1 MGGTYKMST
10 QTYAT
15 KNAPAPVAHNLS
27 FLGVLRSEWLKMRS
41 LRSQQ
46 VLFIITVVLILGLAM
61 LLAPVF
67 NEQLAQ
73 YEKDVSTSQ
82 IVNGQ
87 SVNGSEIIDQMKSA
101 SYTIGVV
108 GASLG
113 GIILSSMA
121 TVFIASEYA
130 TGAMQTSQLAV
141 PRRSLLYSAKALVV
155 TVVAFVVGT
164 LSGILAFF
172 LGQMILT
179 EKLRVS
185 FDGEVL
191 RITLLLGLYLVVLAW
206 MGFGFGALLRNS
218 AGAIVLTVVLL
229 FVVTIVL
236 SFFRSAEWAS
246 DVSKYLPVHLGE
258 NMLVYD
264 TDQFKDPGYG
274 MRCFLFTLWGFV
286 PLVLGWIRFKFNDMK
301 L

>member
-1 MGGTYKMST
+1 MST

-15 KNAPAPVAHNLS
+15 KNAPAPVTHNLS

-101 SYTIGVV
+101 SYSIGVV

>member
-1 MGGTYKMST
+1 MST

-73 YEKDVSTSQ
+73 YEKNVSTSQ

-286 PLVLGWIRFKFNDMK
+286 PLVLGWIRFKFNDMNS
-301 L
+301 

>member
-1 MGGTYKMST
+1 MST

-101 SYTIGVV
+101 SYSIGVV

-185 FDGEVL
+185 FDGEVF

>member
-1 MGGTYKMST
+1 MST

-73 YEKDVSTSQ
+73 YEKNVSTSQ

-87 SVNGSEIIDQMKSA
+87 SVNGSKIIDQMKSA
-101 SYTIGVV
+101 SYSIGVV

-286 PLVLGWIRFKFNDMK
+286 PLVLGWIRFKFNDMNS
-301 L
+301 

>member
-1 MGGTYKMST
+1 MST

-73 YEKDVSTSQ
+73 YEKNVSTSQ

>member
-1 MGGTYKMST
+1 MST

-101 SYTIGVV
+101 SYSIGVV

-274 MRCFLFTLWGFV
+274 IRCFLFTLWGFV

>member
-1 MGGTYKMST
+1 MRT

-73 YEKDVSTSQ
+73 YEKNVSTSQ

-101 SYTIGVV
+101 SYSIGVV

-301 L
+301 S

>member
-1 MGGTYKMST
+1 MST

-15 KNAPAPVAHNLS
+15 KNAPASVAHNLS

-101 SYTIGVV
+101 SYSIGVV

-155 TVVAFVVGT
+155 TGVAFVVGT

-264 TDQFKDPGYG
+264 TDQFKDPSYEI
-274 MRCFLFTLWGFV
+274 RCILFTLWGFV

-301 L
+301 S

>member
-1 MGGTYKMST
+1 MST

-46 VLFIITVVLILGLAM
+46 VLFVITVVLILGLAM

-191 RITLLLGLYLVVLAW
+191 RITLLLGLYLVILAW

-301 L
+301 S

>member
-1 MGGTYKMST
+1 MST

-73 YEKDVSTSQ
+73 YEKNVSTSQ

-101 SYTIGVV
+101 SYSIGVV

>member
-1 MGGTYKMST
+1 MST

-87 SVNGSEIIDQMKSA
+87 SVNGSKIIDQMKSA
-101 SYTIGVV
+101 SYSIGVV

-141 PRRSLLYSAKALVV
+141 PRPSLLYSAKALVV
-155 TVVAFVVGT
+155 TVVAFGIGT

-301 L
+301 S

>member
-1 MGGTYKMST
+1 MST

-101 SYTIGVV
+101 SYSIGVV

-236 SFFRSAEWAS
+236 
-246 DVSKYLPVHLGE
+246 LGE

-301 L
+301 S

>member
-1 MGGTYKMST
+1 MST

-101 SYTIGVV
+101 SYSIGVV

-179 EKLRVS
+179 EKLRFS

>member
-1 MGGTYKMST
+1 MST

-15 KNAPAPVAHNLS
+15 KNAPAQVAHNLS

-101 SYTIGVV
+101 SYSIGVV

-185 FDGEVL
+185 FDGEVF

-301 L
+301 S

>member
-1 MGGTYKMST
+1 MST

-101 SYTIGVV
+101 SYSIGVV

>member
-1 MGGTYKMST
+1 MST

-73 YEKDVSTSQ
+73 YEKNVSTSQ

-101 SYTIGVV
+101 SYSIGVV

-264 TDQFKDPGYG
+264 TDKFKDPSYVV
-274 MRCFLFTLWGFV
+274 RCILFTLWGFV

-301 L
+301 S

>member
-1 MGGTYKMST
+1 MST

-101 SYTIGVV
+101 SYSIGVV

-264 TDQFKDPGYG
+264 TDQFKDPGYEI
-274 MRCFLFTLWGFV
+274 RCILFTLWGFV

-301 L
+301 S

>member
-1 MGGTYKMST
+1 MST

-73 YEKDVSTSQ
+73 YEKNVSTSQ

-87 SVNGSEIIDQMKSA
+87 SVNGSKIIDQMKSA
-101 SYTIGVV
+101 SYSIGVV

>member
-1 MGGTYKMST
+1 MST

-15 KNAPAPVAHNLS
+15 KNAPAQVAHNLS

-87 SVNGSEIIDQMKSA
+87 SVNGSKIIDQMKSA
-101 SYTIGVV
+101 SYSIGVV

-218 AGAIVLTVVLL
+218 AGAIVLTVALL

-286 PLVLGWIRFKFNDMK
+286 PLVLGWIRFKFNDMNS
-301 L
+301 

>member
-1 MGGTYKMST
+1 MST

-15 KNAPAPVAHNLS
+15 KNAPAQVAHNLS

-73 YEKDVSTSQ
+73 YEKNVSTSQ

-101 SYTIGVV
+101 SYSIGVV

>member
-1 MGGTYKMST
+1 MST

-73 YEKDVSTSQ
+73 YEKNVSTSQ

-101 SYTIGVV
+101 SYSIGVV

-236 SFFRSAEWAS
+236 SFFRSAELAS

-301 L
+301 S

>member
-1 MGGTYKMST
+1 MST

-46 VLFIITVVLILGLAM
+46 VLFVITVVLILGLAM

-101 SYTIGVV
+101 SYSIGVV

-301 L
+301 S

>member
-1 MGGTYKMST
+1 MST

-15 KNAPAPVAHNLS
+15 KNAPAPVTHNLS

-73 YEKDVSTSQ
+73 YEKNVSTSQ

-301 L
+301 S

>member
-46 VLFIITVVLILGLAM
+46 VLFVITVVLILGLAM

-101 SYTIGVV
+101 SYSIGVV

>member
-1 MGGTYKMST
+1 MST

-46 VLFIITVVLILGLAM
+46 VLFVITVVLILGLAM

-301 L
+301 S

>member
-1 MGGTYKMST
+1 MST

-15 KNAPAPVAHNLS
+15 KNAPAPVTHNLS

-73 YEKDVSTSQ
+73 YEKNVSTSQ

-191 RITLLLGLYLVVLAW
+191 RITLLLGLYLVILAW

-274 MRCFLFTLWGFV
+274 MRCILFTLWGFV

-301 L
+301 S

>member
-1 MGGTYKMST
+1 MST

-101 SYTIGVV
+101 SYSIGVV

-185 FDGEVL
+185 CDGEVL

>member
-1 MGGTYKMST
+1 MST

-87 SVNGSEIIDQMKSA
+87 SVNGSKIIDQMKSA
-101 SYTIGVV
+101 SYSIGVV

-301 L
+301 S

>member
-1 MGGTYKMST
+1 MST

-101 SYTIGVV
+101 SYSIGVV

-191 RITLLLGLYLVVLAW
+191 RITLLLGLYLVILAW

>member
-1 MGGTYKMST
+1 MST

-15 KNAPAPVAHNLS
+15 KNAPAQVAHNLS

-101 SYTIGVV
+101 SYSIGVV

-274 MRCFLFTLWGFV
+274 MRCILFTLWGFV

>member
-101 SYTIGVV
+101 SYSIGVV

-286 PLVLGWIRFKFNDMK
+286 PLVLGWIRFKFNDMNS
-301 L
+301 

>member
-1 MGGTYKMST
+1 MST

-101 SYTIGVV
+101 SYSIGVV

-172 LGQMILT
+172 LVQMILT

>member
-1 MGGTYKMST
+1 MST

-101 SYTIGVV
+101 SYSIGVV

-264 TDQFKDPGYG
+264 TDQFKDPGYEI
-274 MRCFLFTLWGFV
+274 RCILFTLWGFV

>member
-1 MGGTYKMST
+1 MST

-101 SYTIGVV
+101 SYSIGVV

-141 PRRSLLYSAKALVV
+141 PRRSLLYSAKSLVV

>member
-1 MGGTYKMST
+1 MST

-101 SYTIGVV
+101 SYSIGVV

-301 L
+301 F

>member
-1 MGGTYKMST
+1 MST

-101 SYTIGVV
+101 SYSIGVV
-108 GASLG
+108 CASLV

-141 PRRSLLYSAKALVV
+141 PRRSLLYFAKALVV

>member
-1 MGGTYKMST
+1 MST

-15 KNAPAPVAHNLS
+15 KNAPAPVTHNLS

-101 SYTIGVV
+101 SYSIGVV

-301 L
+301 S